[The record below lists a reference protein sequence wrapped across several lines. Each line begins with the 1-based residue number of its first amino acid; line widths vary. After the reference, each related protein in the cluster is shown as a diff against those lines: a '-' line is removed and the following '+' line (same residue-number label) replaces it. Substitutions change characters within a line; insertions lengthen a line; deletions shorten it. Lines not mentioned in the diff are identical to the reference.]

1 MTPGWR
7 RSELATSF
15 NDAERSQ
22 AIRTILRV
30 GTSAGGA
37 RPKAIIAWN
46 PRTNEIRSGDVAA
59 EEGFEHWLL
68 KLDGVSGDSGEGLTG
83 SQGYGAVEYAY
94 HLMARD
100 AGIRMAD
107 CRLLDEGGR
116 RHFMTRRFDRLPNG
130 EKLHMQSLG
139 AIAHFD
145 FNASGAHSYEQALL
159 VIRRLGLSMNAV
171 EEQYRRMAFNICA
184 RNQDDHV
191 KNIAFLMDRVGDWSL
206 APAFDLT
213 YAWQPAGRWTSVHQ
227 MTLNGKRDGF
237 TLADFDACARQ
248 AAMQRNR
255 ARAICQEVQRILS
268 RWPDYADEA
277 GVDAERRDQIHRAF
291 RRLR

>member
-1 MTPGWR
+1 M
-7 RSELATSF
+7 
-15 NDAERSQ
+15 
-22 AIRTILRV
+22 
-30 GTSAGGA
+30 
-37 RPKAIIAWN
+37 
-46 PRTNEIRSGDVAA
+46 
-59 EEGFEHWLL
+59 
-68 KLDGVSGDSGEGLTG
+68 
-83 SQGYGAVEYAY
+83 
-94 HLMARD
+94 
-100 AGIRMAD
+100 
-107 CRLLDEGGR
+107 
-116 RHFMTRRFDRLPNG
+116 
-130 EKLHMQSLG
+130 
-139 AIAHFD
+139 
-145 FNASGAHSYEQALL
+145 L